1 MTLSTSS
8 IKKYTKELNFFK
20 EKINKINLPNAKSK
34 GIVLINELET
44 QMKLI
49 ENGHSST
56 NNGYIRPTD
65 LRDTIVN
72 CANIRKQLHKLI
84 QETN

>member
-1 MTLSTSS
+1 MTLNTSS
-8 IKKYTKELNFFK
+8 IKKYTEELKFFK
-20 EKINKINLPNAKSK
+20 QKINAIRLPNAKSK
-34 GIVLINELET
+34 GISLINELES
-44 QMKLI
+44 QMKII
-49 ENGHSST
+49 ENGHNST
-56 NNGYIRPTD
+56 NNGYIRPSD